1 MEDKQAI
8 LKLLAPKAVLKAMTA
23 EAELA
28 VPDGKIESGF
38 ISIRQFPFRVGRES
52 RGTIVDGDFQRS
64 ERPRFEDRVPD
75 NNLYLVDGAP
85 LLNISRE
92 HFQIESTAEGYLLV
106 DRGSACGTTVGGIH
120 VGGND
125 SGGSAVLKDGDVIG
139 IGTETTPYLYTF
151 VADLF

>member
-1 MEDKQAI
+1 M
-8 LKLLAPKAVLKAMTA
+8 
-23 EAELA
+23 
-28 VPDGKIESGF
+28 
-38 ISIRQFPFRVGRES
+38 
-52 RGTIVDGDFQRS
+52 
-64 ERPRFEDRVPD
+64 
-75 NNLYLVDGAP
+75 
-85 LLNISRE
+85 LNISRE